1 VSAGGRSRDPDQPRA
16 RPGDRGGADAGAG
29 TFVLRRVATAGVAA
43 AALALIPVT
52 ASAHAQLVSS
62 NPAPG
67 AILDTLPASVELV
80 FSEAV
85 TPAGRGI
92 SVYGPD
98 GRLASSGSARADG
111 SRLSVQLNAAG
122 EGTYAVIWTVVATDT
137 HPSRGELT
145 FSLGHAS
152 PVHAPGFGEASIGL
166 STPLGLALQAL
177 GRWLH
182 FAGFALGFGA
192 ATYALFVTKDSR
204 PLRLAG
210 AGAALLLVAEPVSL
224 LAQTASFDPA
234 AAFDADPLISAL
246 ASPFGRVLGLRVAAA
261 LLLWAVLGA
270 LHQAPW
276 LRWAVPS
283 LGLALSVVDATA
295 AHSTPALP
303 QPLGLALNAIHVSAM
318 GVWVGGVAA
327 YVVAPSGKFGR
338 IAAWSAGL
346 LLLSGVALA
355 LLHLAS
361 PLQTM
366 TTAYGAVLMVKLPLV
381 GVALW
386 LAWRTRRRRELVALS
401 AVLLAAAVLVSLP
414 PPR

>member
-1 VSAGGRSRDPDQPRA
+1 M
-16 RPGDRGGADAGAG
+16 
-29 TFVLRRVATAGVAA
+29 AA
-43 AALALIPVT
+43 AALALVPIT
-52 ASAHAQLVSS
+52 ASAHAQLLVS

-67 AILDTLPASVELV
+67 AILDTLPANVDLV

-122 EGTYAVIWTVVATDT
+122 EGTYAVIWTVVAADT

-145 FSLGHAS
+145 FSVGFAS
-152 PVHAPGFGEASIGL
+152 PAHAPGFGGASIGL
-166 STPLGLALQAL
+166 STPLGLVLQAL

-192 ATYALFVTKDSR
+192 AAYALFVTKDNR

-210 AGAALLLVAEPVSL
+210 AGAALLLVAEPVAL
-224 LAQTASFDPA
+224 LAQAASFDPA
-234 AAFDADPLISAL
+234 QTFDADALISAL
-246 ASPFGRVLGLRVAAA
+246 ASPFGRVLGLRLAAA

-270 LHQAPW
+270 LRQAPW

-295 AHSTPALP
+295 AHATPALP

-318 GVWVGGVAA
+318 GVWVGGLAA
-327 YVVAPSGKFGR
+327 YSVAPSDGFR
-338 IAAWSAGL
+338 RVAAWSAGL
-346 LLLSGVALA
+346 LMLSGAALA
-355 LLHLAS
+355 LLHFDN

-366 TTAYGAVLMVKLPLV
+366 STAYGEVLLIKLPLV
-381 GVALW
+381 AAALW
-386 LAWRTRRRRELVALS
+386 LAWHARRRGELIALS
-401 AVLLAAAVLVSLP
+401 AVLLAAAALVSLP